1 MELPFLDCSIFSVHN
16 LAVTEDDFY
25 MIENVYYYN
34 SLTSGIVEFKQTTI
48 QIPEYEI
55 QDLFLL
61 NTIDTNIIN
70 QHGIPVLK
78 RVIGLNEEYW
88 KIDLTYYEYYKLQPN
103 SV

>member
-1 MELPFLDCSIFSVHN
+1 MESPFLDCDIFSVHN
-16 LAVTEDDFY
+16 LPVTEDEFY
-25 MIENVYYYN
+25 MVEDVYHYN
-34 SLTSGIVEFKQTTI
+34 SLTSGIVDFKHTTI

-88 KIDLTYYEYYKLQPN
+88 KIDLTYYEYYKLQSN
-103 SV
+103 II